1 MICEMPLT
9 DTGRKQKSN
18 TTKFSQP
25 SLSMK
30 MKPRQFLNLVT
41 TVTMLIAGGVLRS
54 SANDTPQAV
63 PLVQKW
69 SDAALITTDND
80 WSKVPGFV
88 GYRGDKLTT
97 KIGANP
103 QTIVSDGMN
112 SSVSVYANQS
122 KPNTF
127 RSGGVSEFDGIPDP
141 VVALKGSQTASAP
154 FLLLNLNTKG
164 KKNVGV
170 GYTLRDLDGSANNA
184 VQPVAFQYR
193 LGTNGNF
200 TDIPA
205 AYVADAT
212 TGPTLNTQATP
223 VVVMLPVEA
232 WDQYLLQVRWIT
244 ANAEGNDE
252 WVGIDDIAVVADEI
266 AAPPTA
272 AAADE
277 PANSKRSVEPL
288 RSPRDA
294 SSR

>member
-1 MICEMPLT
+1 MKIKTRQLL
-9 DTGRKQKSN
+9 N
-18 TTKFSQP
+18 FAAVATT
-25 SLSMK
+25 
-30 MKPRQFLNLVT
+30 LV
-41 TVTMLIAGGVLRS
+41 VSVALRS
-54 SANDTPQAV
+54 VANDTPQAV

-69 SDAALITTDND
+69 SDASLIATDND

-97 KIGANP
+97 KIGVNP
-103 QTIVSDGMN
+103 QQIVSDGMN
-112 SSVSVYANQS
+112 SAVSVFANQS
-122 KPNTF
+122 KPNSF
-127 RSGGVSEFDGIPDP
+127 RSGGVAEFDGIPDP

-170 GYTLRDLDGSANNA
+170 GYTLRDLDGSVNNA

-200 TDIPA
+200 IDIPT

-212 TGPTLNTQATP
+212 TGPNLATQATP

-232 WDQYLLQVRWIT
+232 WDQYHLQVRWIT
-244 ANAEGNDE
+244 ANAEGSDE
-252 WVGIDDIAVVADEI
+252 WVGIDDIAVVADDI
-266 AAPPTA
+266 PAPPTA
-272 AAADE
+272 ATAE
-277 PANSKRSVEPL
+277 PATNPKRSAEPL

-294 SSR
+294 SSH